1 MKIQTLELDNKELVV
16 LTREAFDELME
27 KAGVLPPMP
36 AKSSRGGYPARETA
50 MAVIAREIVTRR
62 IRAGWTQRELAK
74 QSGLRA
80 EQISRLES
88 GKHRPTNETITR
100 IDSALKEAGA

>member
-1 MKIQTLELDNKELVV
+1 MKMQTVEIDNKELV
-16 LTREAFDELME
+16 LMTREAFDELME
-27 KAGVLPPMP
+27 KAGVLPPLP
-36 AKSSRGGYPARETA
+36 AKSARGGYPARETA
-50 MAVIAREIVTRR
+50 MAVIAREVVTRR

-74 QSGLRA
+74 KAGLRA

-100 IDSALKEAGA
+100 IEAAFHGAE